1 MNDLS
6 SESMRT
12 EFASLW
18 PELQAI
24 GGDSVVL
31 AGGYGLFLKQTWLLA
46 HPKVSTI
53 ISLGQWPD
61 STPRGTNDF
70 DFVIGVDLIASADA
84 QMKVRAMLEKH
95 GFKPKSP
102 MWQFEKPLG
111 AGRSI
116 VVDIHAPHPT
126 EADKGV
132 KVEQG
137 RVKRKPSLGEQALH
151 GRADPESIG
160 FDLQPFRF
168 EMDGLSVATPNP
180 ITWCSMKLTAM
191 RDQRVKSEDTRRS
204 PAERQASRKI
214 AVKHALD
221 VCRIV
226 AMTTRA
232 ERDATPE
239 VIGTIRESPSFAQ
252 AASIAAEYFQP
263 EGWGSTVVEFAWA
276 PADLQLIRETLST
289 WFKE

>member
-1 MNDLS
+1 MSDLS
-6 SESMRT
+6 SKSMWP
-12 EFASLW
+12 EFFALW
-18 PELQAI
+18 PELQAV
-24 GGDSVVL
+24 GAGSVVL

-46 HPKVSTI
+46 HPEVPTI
-53 ISLGQWPD
+53 ISLAQWLD

-84 QMKVRAMLEKH
+84 QVKVRAMLEKH

-111 AGRSI
+111 GGLSI
-116 VVDIHAPHPT
+116 VVDIHAPHPA

-137 RVKRKPSLGEQALH
+137 RVKRKPSLGAQALH

-160 FDLQPFRF
+160 FDLRPFRF
-168 EMDGLSVATPNP
+168 EMDGRSIATPNP
-180 ITWCSMKLTAM
+180 VTWCSMKLTAM
-191 RDQRVKSEDTRRS
+191 RDQRVKSEDARLS
-204 PAERQASRKI
+204 PAERKEIRNK

-221 VCRIV
+221 VCRVV
-226 AMTTRA
+226 ALTTRD
-232 ERDATPE
+232 ERDGTAE
-239 VIGTIRESPSFAQ
+239 VIRCIEDAAPFKQ

-263 EGWGSTVVEFAWA
+263 EGWGPTVVEFAWA
-276 PADLQLIRETLST
+276 PDDLRLIRDTLAA
-289 WFKE
+289 WFK